1 MGEHSFLLKL
11 HLEQEAF
18 LRQTIA
24 RLQQRISEEI
34 DDKAKD
40 CLEEYKQKLEQRLKG
55 EEQELR
61 ELRGYDLREEN
72 DKHD

>member
-34 DDKAKD
+34 DDKSKD
-40 CLEEYKQKLEQRLKG
+40 CLEKYKRELGQRLKD

-61 ELRGYDLREEN
+61 ELRRYEDG
-72 DKHD
+72 KT